1 MLRETWDLNNK
12 EYIGYAKKAG
22 EQPDPIQMKVHL
34 NKGNYLKQNAE
45 EIVEEVSTLWILL

>member
-12 EYIGYAKKAG
+12 EYVGYAKKPG

-45 EIVEEVSTLWILL
+45 EIVEELST